1 MAPNYLDNGLV
12 ITTKL
17 ALFNVNDVVVL
28 KTNLD
33 GNVLKRIKSI
43 ENNTYEVEGDNKSY
57 DSKINNM
64 FFKKNQILGKVILK
78 FNFLSF

>member
-1 MAPNYLDNGLV
+1 MAPNYLDNDLV

-17 ALFNVNDVVVL
+17 SLFNVNDVVVL

>member
-1 MAPNYLDNGLV
+1 MAPNYLDNDLV
-12 ITTKL
+12 IASKL
-17 ALFNVNDVVVL
+17 AFFNVDDVVVL

-43 ENNTYEVEGDNKSY
+43 ENNTYEVESDNKSY

-64 FFKKNQILGKVILK
+64 FFKKKQILGKVILK